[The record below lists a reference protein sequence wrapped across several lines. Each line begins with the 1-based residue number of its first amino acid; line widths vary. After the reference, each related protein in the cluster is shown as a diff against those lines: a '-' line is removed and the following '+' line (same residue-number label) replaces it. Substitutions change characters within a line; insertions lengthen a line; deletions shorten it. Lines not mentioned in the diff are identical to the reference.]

1 MNILHVWDQSG
12 VACILAKYQNKLG
25 HNAKVIRRANYD
37 PYSIYEFYRDFV
49 EFVEESNYLEFCLK
63 EAKNADIIHI
73 HSRTDV
79 LLYLRKK
86 LEHESKI
93 VMHFHGTDL
102 RGIRR
107 KYTINDLMANPKL
120 LFKNKR
126 VARIRQRNN
135 LLAEESADKVLYS
148 TPDLKKF
155 LKVSYPVLVNIP
167 IDTEH
172 FTKGQNIE
180 TKEDFFI
187 FNTQAISNMDWIVN
201 YCKRNG
207 INNLKVI
214 DRIHQPIKYSEM
226 PGFLK
231 QYKTYVD
238 VRYVNDKLLHNLSTT
253 ALQSLAC
260 GLDVLDYNLD
270 RITELPNDRVGSNAT
285 RIVQKI
291 YEELH

>member
-126 VARIRQRNN
+126 VTRIRQRNN
-135 LLAEESADKVLYS
+135 LLAEEYADKVLYS

-155 LKVSYPVLVNIP
+155 LKVSDPVLVNIP

-187 FNTQAISNMDWIVN
+187 FNTQAISNIDWIVN

>member
-1 MNILHVWDQSG
+1 

-126 VARIRQRNN
+126 VTRIRQRNN

-155 LKVSYPVLVNIP
+155 LKVSDPVLVNIP

-187 FNTQAISNMDWIVN
+187 FNTQAISNIDWIVN

>member
-1 MNILHVWDQSG
+1 LNILHVWDQSG

-155 LKVSYPVLVNIP
+155 LKVSDPVLVNIP

>member
-102 RGIRR
+102 RGLRR

-155 LKVSYPVLVNIP
+155 LKVSDPVLVNIP

>member
-1 MNILHVWDQSG
+1 

-126 VARIRQRNN
+126 VTRIRQRNN

-155 LKVSYPVLVNIP
+155 LKVSDPVLVNIP

>member
-155 LKVSYPVLVNIP
+155 LKVSDPVLVNIP

>member
-155 LKVSYPVLVNIP
+155 LKVSDPVLVNIP

-187 FNTQAISNMDWIVN
+187 FNTQAISNIDWIVN

>member
-1 MNILHVWDQSG
+1 

-155 LKVSYPVLVNIP
+155 LKVSDPVLVNIP

>member
-86 LEHESKI
+86 LVHESKI

-102 RGIRR
+102 RGLRR

-155 LKVSYPVLVNIP
+155 LKVSDPVLVNIP